1 MFIPV
6 GDTPNP
12 RGIPLITWLLIGINI
27 AVFLLISIPL
37 MDRPA
42 DPSDP
47 LFREFLWTLQER
59 GLDAGRIAAQASA
72 YDLFVFRHGFRPAEF
87 AVSNLFSSLFLH
99 AGWPHLAGNMLFLWI
114 FGDNVEY
121 RLGKGSYLITYLGT
135 GIAATLFFSLFA
147 PDSGVPMLG
156 ASGAISGILG
166 CYFWW
171 FPGNHVKVFIFLF
184 PFWMDIILVPARIVL
199 GLYLLVDNLLP
210 FLLQTGAATGVA
222 HGAHIG
228 GFIAGLGLALVLG
241 RR

>member
-12 RGIPLITWLLIGINI
+12 RFTPYMTWLLIGINM

-37 MDRPA
+37 IGRPA

-47 LFREFLWTLQER
+47 LFQEFLRIVQER
-59 GLDAGRIAAQASA
+59 GLDAGRIAAQSSA

-87 AVSNLFSSLFLH
+87 AVSDLFTSLFLH

-121 RLGKGSYLITYLGT
+121 RLGKGGYLLMYLST
-135 GIAATLFFSLFA
+135 GVAATLFFSLFA
-147 PDSGVPMLG
+147 SDSGIPMLG
-156 ASGAISGILG
+156 ASGAISGVLG

-171 FPGNHVKVFIFLF
+171 FPQNQVKVFIFLF
-184 PFWMDIILVPARIVL
+184 PFWMDVILVPARIVL

-210 FLLQTGAATGVA
+210 FLLQAGAAAGVA

-228 GFIAGLGLALVLG
+228 GFLAGMGLALVLG

>member
-1 MFIPV
+1 MFIPI

-12 RGIPLITWLLIGINI
+12 RLTPSMTWLLIGINM
-27 AVFLLISIPL
+27 AVFMLISIPL
-37 MDRPA
+37 IGRPA

-47 LFREFLWTLQER
+47 LFQEFLRTLQEQ
-59 GLDAGRIAAQASA
+59 GIDPGRIADQASA
-72 YDLFVFRHGFRPAEF
+72 YDLFIFRYGFRPAEF
-87 AVSNLFSSLFLH
+87 AVSDLFTSLFLH

-114 FGDNVEY
+114 FGDNVEC
-121 RLGKGSYLITYLGT
+121 RLGKAGYLLMYFGA
-135 GIAATLFFSLFA
+135 GVSATLFFSLFA

-171 FPGNHVKVFIFLF
+171 FPRNHVKVFIFLF
-184 PFWMDIILVPARIVL
+184 PFWMDVILVPARIVL
-199 GLYLLVDNLLP
+199 GIYLLIDNLLP
-210 FLLQTGAATGVA
+210 FLLKAGAATGVA

-228 GFIAGLGLALVLG
+228 GFLAGLGLALTMG